1 MVLSYSPGTFETP
14 TQAQPGETVG
24 TIIFADESLNA
35 SASIANVIGSGS
47 VAQIKSTVRGSTPLG
62 GGGVYGDLEFFCNLD
77 SSTSS
82 SMVPFFK
89 IGPQTMFD
97 NGYGAHFPFP
107 VSMSRQLAIGNELA
121 SQGPTPDHALVVNG
135 NVAITGSLEITGAV
149 TSSIISSSII
159 YSSGSNIFGD
169 EDADSHMFN
178 GRITASS
185 HISTSGDLF
194 GYNITAGRDLT
205 VRRAITC
212 NNITTVRTTHVTASG
227 NISASGNIINTGNI
241 TTTQIT
247 ASGDIS
253 SSATITAEH
262 IESKDDM
269 TVAGDLDVAGEI
281 ECDHLNIS
289 DVDDGIHF
297 GNTPVLFID
306 ASNNV
311 NVGVDGNGAVD
322 LELYGHSHT
331 HTAGGTIAL
340 DAASTINLDSA
351 TGDIHF
357 KDAGTTQLSLD
368 MDGTAGAQILQL
380 KVDSDDLVFKQYD
393 GTEVLRIGDDA
404 TISANKRKF
413 TETSSTVGEHNGD
426 VVYFG
431 GEAET
436 IAAGQL
442 VHYNSLH
449 LWELADADDNTKSD
463 GLLGIALGAD
473 ADVDGVLLRG
483 TVTLDHDAGQI
494 GDVLYVSTTAG
505 DATNTAPSSN
515 NNIVRIIGYKIS
527 HNTQKQIWFNPDST
541 FVKFTT

>member
-1 MVLSYSPGTFETP
+1 M
-14 TQAQPGETVG
+14 G
-24 TIIFADESLNA
+24 TIKLKNGTDGAPSSLVQGEPA
-35 SASIANVIGSGS
+35 INVTTGLFYYGSGS
-47 VAQIKSTVRGSTPLG
+47 
-62 GGGVYGDLEFFCNLD
+62 
-77 SSTSS
+77 
-82 SMVPFFK
+82 
-89 IGPQTMFD
+89 
-97 NGYGAHFPFP
+97 
-107 VSMSRQLAIGNELA
+107 
-121 SQGPTPDHALVVNG
+121 G
-135 NVAITGSLEITGAV
+135 NVVKTLSNFTDITG
-149 TSSIISSSII
+149 
-159 YSSGSNIFGD
+159 
-169 EDADSHMFN
+169 
-178 GRITASS
+178 
-185 HISTSGDLF
+185 
-194 GYNITAGRDLT
+194 
-205 VRRAITC
+205 
-212 NNITTVRTTHVTASG
+212 SG
-227 NISASGNIINTGNI
+227 NISASGDLSVT
-241 TTTQIT
+241 
-247 ASGDIS
+247 GDITGS
-253 SSATITAEH
+253 GNMI
-262 IESKDDM
+262 
-269 TVAGDLDVAGEI
+269 VAGDLDVAGEI
-281 ECDHLNIS
+281 ECDHINIS

-331 HTAGGTIAL
+331 HTAGGTITL

-380 KVDSDDLVFKQYD
+380 KVDSDDLIFKQYD
-393 GTEVLRIGDDA
+393 GTEVLRVGDDA

-436 IAAGQL
+436 LAAGQL
-442 VHYNSLH
+442 VHYTALH
-449 LWELADADDNTKSD
+449 TWELADADDNTKSD

-473 ADVDGVLLRG
+473 VSVNGVLLRG

-505 DATNTAPSSN
+505 DATNTAPSNN

-527 HNTQKQIWFNPDST
+527 HATQGQIWFNPDST
-541 FVKFTT
+541 FVQVNA